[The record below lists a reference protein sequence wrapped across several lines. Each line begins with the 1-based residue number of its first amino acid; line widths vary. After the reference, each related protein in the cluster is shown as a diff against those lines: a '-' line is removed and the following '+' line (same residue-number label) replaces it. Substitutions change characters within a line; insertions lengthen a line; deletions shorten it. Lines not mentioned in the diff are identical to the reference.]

1 MTMLDFLKKY
11 LRGSPAA
18 DLREKFSRIYRDNA
32 FGGAKSRSGQGSDLV
47 QTAVIRRDLPRLVAE
62 LGIRSLVDAPCGDWF
77 WMKETQLGVAEYIGV
92 DIVEKLVELNNLHYG
107 NPSRRFLCL
116 NLTED
121 VLPTADLI
129 FCRDCLVHLNFH
141 DIRRA
146 ITAFKRSRSKYLLT
160 TTFTNRGRNVD
171 LVGKDVW
178 RTLNFQIAPFH
189 FPPPLRLINEGCTE
203 ANGRYG
209 DKSLG
214 LWRLED
220 LPE

>member
-1 MTMLDFLKKY
+1 MTILNLLKKY
-11 LRGSPAA
+11 LSAGPAA
-18 DLREKFSRIYRDNA
+18 DLREKFSRIYRDNT

-47 QTAVIRRDLPRLVAE
+47 QTAAIRRELPKLVE
-62 LGIRSLVDAPCGDWF
+62 EFGIRSFVDAPCGDWF
-77 WMKETQLGVAEYIGV
+77 WMKETQLGVTEYVGV
-92 DIVEKLVELNNLHYG
+92 DIVERLVELNNLQFG

-116 NLTED
+116 NLAED
-121 VLPTADLI
+121 ALPTADLI

-141 DIRRA
+141 DIRRVIA
-146 ITAFKRSRSKYLLT
+146 NFKLSRSKYVLT
-160 TTFTNRGRNVD
+160 TTFTKRDRNAD

-178 RTLNFQIAPFH
+178 RTLNFQVAPFN
-189 FPPPLRLINEGCTE
+189 FPRPLRLINEGCSE
-203 ANGRYG
+203 ANGLYG

>member
-1 MTMLDFLKKY
+1 MTMFDLLKKY
-11 LRGSPAA
+11 LRTDAA
-18 DLREKFSRIYRDNA
+18 TGLREKFSSFYLENT

-62 LGIRSLVDAPCGDWF
+62 LGIKSFIDAPCGDWF

-92 DIVEKLVELNNLHYG
+92 DIVEKVVEINKLQFG
-107 NPSRRFLCL
+107 DPSRRFLCL

-121 VLPTADLI
+121 VLPAADLI
-129 FCRDCLVHLNFH
+129 FCRDCLVHLNFQ
-141 DIRRA
+141 DVRRA
-146 ITAFKRSRSKYLLT
+146 IAAFKLSRSKYLLT
-160 TTFTNRGRNVD
+160 TTFTNRSRNVD
-171 LVGKDVW
+171 LAGKDVW
-178 RTLNFQIAPFH
+178 RTLNLQIAPFN